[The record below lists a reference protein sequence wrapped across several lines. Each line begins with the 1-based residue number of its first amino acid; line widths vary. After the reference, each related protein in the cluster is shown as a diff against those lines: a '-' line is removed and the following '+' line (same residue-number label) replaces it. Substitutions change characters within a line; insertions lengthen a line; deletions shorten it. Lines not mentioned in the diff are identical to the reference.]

1 MRQRSCSGG
10 IVFDHD
16 SVLLLETSRLE
27 WIFPKAE
34 IRGAERAPATA
45 CEAVRSLA
53 GITVRVLDQAGRT
66 SYEHYSISEQ
76 RPIRTEVVWYLMQ
89 LEGEAQEA
97 AFFPVEEALTK
108 LTYSQEKSLLM
119 FAYQRYRETLQEP

>member
-10 IVFDHD
+10 IVFDGD
-16 SVLLLETSRLE
+16 RVLLMKTIRLE

-34 IRGAERAPATA
+34 VRGSDRAAMVA
-45 CEAVRSLA
+45 REAVRSLA
-53 GITVRVLDQAGRT
+53 GVETRILDQAGRT

-76 RPIRTEVVWYLMQ
+76 RPIRTEVDWFLML
-89 LEGEAQEA
+89 LEGEAGQA
-97 AFFPVEEALTK
+97 SFFPVEEALVR

-119 FAYQRYRETLQEP
+119 FAYQRYCEILPVQ